1 MLGKTPL
8 KTLNMVAIVQNRTDQ
23 TLFNKE
29 YRMGVQL
36 NSSKFKSNDLTRM
49 MPVSSEPFK
58 TLQIAPKFKQP
69 PSVPCCGIVHELRF
83 RRPQTAFA
91 RLSSA

>member
-1 MLGKTPL
+1 
-8 KTLNMVAIVQNRTDQ
+8 
-23 TLFNKE
+23 
-29 YRMGVQL
+29 MGVQL

-69 PSVPCCGIVHELRF
+69 PSVPLRNRAGGAIRVASDYLRQIVLGLF
-83 RRPQTAFA
+83 
-91 RLSSA
+91 L